1 MSEKQALVLG
11 ESGEYCR
18 NCRAWRRLCDDYF
31 IEKCPKCGDD
41 EIYIFETDEQDV
53 P

>member
-1 MSEKQALVLG
+1 MTESVKEIMG
-11 ESGEYCR
+11 ESGLRCG
-18 NCRAWRRLCDDYF
+18 NCDTWRLLCDDYF

-41 EIYIFETDEQDV
+41 EIYIFEVEE